1 MKHSRVPLALVATV
15 MVSSLALTACGTSDD
30 EGGGGTAKQPP
41 KTTAL
46 GINQADPAQLKQG
59 GTLNWAI
66 DQFPV
71 QFNEMETD
79 GNQAATNAV
88 VEALLP
94 SLWHSR
100 PNGEQVPDK
109 AFLLD
114 AASRTEGGKQIVTYH
129 LNPKAKWSDGTPI
142 TYRDLEANV
151 RALSSKDPA
160 YKVGSPAGYE
170 DVSSVR
176 RGKDDHEAVLTFDKP
191 YADWRALFGA
201 PNNTPLYPAKYMADA
216 KSFTTG
222 YLNKIPV
229 TANAYKLGGIDK
241 TAQTVTLVPDP
252 AWWGD
257 KPKLDR
263 IVFHA
268 MTTESMPA
276 AYANGEIDYFDLNA
290 SVAAFKQVSGVKSGE
305 IREAGGPNYRHLTF
319 NGKSPKLGDPKVRK
333 ALFKATDR
341 ETLVKSGLKGLN
353 WEGKPLGNHF
363 LMPNQKGYRNNAGDL
378 GTYDPKAAARLL
390 DEAGWKLDGGTVR
403 KKGGEELKLRFVI
416 PTGQPAAKNEA
427 TILTQMW
434 AQAGVR
440 LDIRTVP
447 VNEFFDKYVTPGDYD
462 VAPYSFSRTP
472 FAATGSSGTY
482 ARDGGGNDSKTGSA
496 ELDDLLDK
504 AGRSAD
510 QATALETVN
519 AADAEAWQVAGV
531 LPTYQLPEITAA
543 KKNLANLGAQG
554 MADIAYERIGY
565 TKQ

>member
-1 MKHSRVPLALVATV
+1 MKLSRVPLALVATAV
-15 MVSSLALTACGTSDD
+15 VSSLALTACGGPDD
-30 EGGGGTAKQPP
+30 ERGDGRPKPPP

-46 GINQADPAQLKQG
+46 DINRTDPAQLKQG

-88 VEALLP
+88 VEAVMP
-94 SLWHSR
+94 SLWHSA
-100 PNGEQVPDK
+100 PNGEQVPNK

-114 AASRTEGGKQIVTYH
+114 AASRTEGGKQVVTYH
-129 LNPKAKWSDGTPI
+129 LNPRAKWSDGTPV
-142 TYRDLEANV
+142 TYRDLAANV
-151 RALSSKDPA
+151 RALSRKDA
-160 YKVGSPAGYE
+160 AFKVGSPAGYE
-170 DVSSVR
+170 DVASVR
-176 RGKDDHEAVLTFDKP
+176 RGKDDHEAVLTFGKP

-216 KSFTTG
+216 KGFTTG
-222 YLNKIPV
+222 YLNRIPV
-229 TANAYKLGGIDK
+229 TANAYKLGGIDR

-252 AWWGD
+252 AWWGE
-257 KPKLDR
+257 KPKLDK

-290 SVAAFKQVSGVKSGE
+290 GVAAFKQASGVKTGE

-319 NGKSPKLGDPKVRK
+319 NGRSPKLSDPRVRR

-341 ETLVKSGLKGLN
+341 ETLVKSSVKGLN
-353 WEGKPLGNHF
+353 WEARPLNNHF
-363 LMPNQKGYRNNAGDL
+363 LVPSQKGYRNNAGDL
-378 GTYDPKAAARLL
+378 GTYDPKGAARLL
-390 DEAGWKLDGGTVR
+390 DEAGWKLDGTVR
-403 KKGGEELKLRFVI
+403 KKGGEELKLRFLI
-416 PTGQPAAKNEA
+416 PTGQPASKNEA

-447 VNEFFDKYVTPGDYD
+447 VNEFFDKYLTPGDYD

-472 FAATGSSGTY
+472 FPATGSSGTY

-496 ELDDLLDK
+496 KLDDLLDK
-504 AGRSAD
+504 ASRSTGRA
-510 QATALETVN
+510 AALEAVN
-519 AADAEAWQVAGV
+519 EADAEAWRIAGV

-543 KKNLANLGAQG
+543 KKTLANLGAQG
-554 MADIAYERIGY
+554 MADIIYERIGY
-565 TKQ
+565 TA

>member
-1 MKHSRVPLALVATV
+1 MKPNRVPLALVATV
-15 MVSSLALTACGTSDD
+15 AVSSLALTACGGSGGED
-30 EGGGGTAKQPP
+30 GGGKATKAP

-46 GINQADPAQLKQG
+46 DINKTDPAQLTQG

-79 GNQAATNAV
+79 GNQAATNV
-88 VEALLP
+88 VIEALMP
-94 SLWHSR
+94 SLWHSA
-100 PNGEQVPDK
+100 PNGEQVPNK

-114 AASRTEGGKQIVTYH
+114 ADARTEGGKQVVTYH
-129 LNPKAKWSDGTPI
+129 LNPKAKWSDGTPV

-151 RALSSKDPA
+151 RAMSSKDA
-160 YKVGSPAGYE
+160 AFKVGSPAGYE

-176 RGKDDHEAVLTFDKP
+176 KGKDDYEAVLTFDKP
-191 YADWRALFGA
+191 YADWRALFAA

-216 KSFTTG
+216 KGFTTG
-222 YLNKIPV
+222 YLNQVPV
-229 TANAYKLGGIDK
+229 TANAYKLAGIDK
-241 TAQTVTLVPDP
+241 TAQTVTVVPDP

-257 KPKLDR
+257 KPKLDK

-290 SVAAFKQVSGVKSGE
+290 GAAAYKQASGVTSGE

-319 NGKSPKLGDPKVRK
+319 NGKSPRLSDPNVRK

-341 ETLVKSGLKGLN
+341 ATLVKSGVKGLN
-353 WEGKPLGNHF
+353 WEAKPLNNHF
-363 LMPNQKGYRNNAGDL
+363 LVPNQKGYRDNAGDL
-378 GTYDPKAAARLL
+378 GAYDPEAAGRML
-390 DEAGWKLDGGTVR
+390 DAAGWKLDGKIR

-416 PTGQPAAKNEA
+416 PTGQPASKNEA

-434 AQAGVR
+434 AQVGVQ

-447 VNEFFDKYVTPGDYD
+447 VNEFFDKYVTPGDFD

-472 FAATGSSGTY
+472 FSATGSSNIY
-482 ARDGGGNDSKTGSA
+482 ASDGGSNNSKVGSA
-496 ELDDLLDK
+496 KLDGLLAK
-504 AGRSAD
+504 AGSSTDPA
-510 QATALETVN
+510 AALEAVN
-519 AADAEAWQVAGV
+519 EADAEAWRLAGV

-554 MADIAYERIGY
+554 MADITYEHIGY
-565 TKQ
+565 TK

>member
-1 MKHSRVPLALVATV
+1 MKLSRVPLALVATV
-15 MVSSLALTACGTSDD
+15 AVSASALTACGGSDD
-30 EGGGGTAKQPP
+30 NGGGAKPKQAP

-46 GINQADPAQLKQG
+46 DINKTDPGQLTQG

-71 QFNEMETD
+71 QFNAMEAD
-79 GNQAATNAV
+79 GNQASTNVV

-94 SLWHSR
+94 SLWHSA
-100 PNGEQVPDK
+100 PNGEQVPNK

-114 AASRTEGGKQIVTYH
+114 AASRTEGGKQVVTYH
-129 LNPKAKWSDGTPI
+129 LNPKAKWSDGTPV

-151 RALSSKDPA
+151 RAMSSKDEA
-160 YKVGSPAGYE
+160 YKAGAPAGYE

-176 RGKDDHEAVLTFDKP
+176 RGKDDHEAVLTFGTP
-191 YADWRALFGA
+191 YADWRALFAA

-229 TANAYKLGGIDK
+229 TSNAYKLGGIDR

-257 KPKLDR
+257 KPKLDK

-290 SVAAFKQVSGVKSGE
+290 GVAAYKQASGVRTGE

-319 NGKSPKLGDPKVRK
+319 NGKSPKLSDPAVRK

-341 ETLVKSGLKGLN
+341 ETLVKSGVKGLG
-353 WEGKPLGNHF
+353 WEPVPLNNHF
-363 LMPNQKGYRNNAGDL
+363 LVPNQTGYRNNSGDL
-378 GTYDPKAAARLL
+378 GTYDPKAAGRML
-390 DEAGWKLDGGTVR
+390 DEAGWKLDGKIR
-403 KKGGEELKLRFVI
+403 KKDGAELKLRFVI
-416 PTGQPAAKNEA
+416 PTGQPASKNEA

-434 AQAGVR
+434 AQVGVQ

-447 VNEFFDKYVTPGDYD
+447 VNDFFDKYLIPGEFD

-472 FAATGSSGTY
+472 FSASGSKNIYAT
-482 ARDGGGNDSKTGSA
+482 DGGNNISKTGSA
-496 ELDDLLDK
+496 KQDELLDK
-504 AGRSAD
+504 AGR
-510 QATALETVN
+510 ATDRTTSLEAVN
-519 AADAEAWQVAGV
+519 EADAEVWRSAGV

-554 MADIAYERIGY
+554 MADITYEWIGY
-565 TKQ
+565 TK

>member
-1 MKHSRVPLALVATV
+1 MKLSRVPLALVATV
-15 MVSSLALTACGTSDD
+15 AVSSLALTACGGSDD
-30 EGGGGTAKQPP
+30 GGGDGKPKEAP

-46 GINQADPAQLKQG
+46 DINKTDPAQLTQG

-79 GNQAATNAV
+79 GNQAATNV
-88 VEALLP
+88 VIEALMP
-94 SLWHSR
+94 SLWHSA
-100 PNGEQVPDK
+100 PNGEQVPNK

-151 RALSSKDPA
+151 RAMSSKDA
-160 YKVGSPAGYE
+160 AFKVGSPAGYE

-176 RGKDDHEAVLTFDKP
+176 GGKDDREAVLTFDKP

-216 KSFTTG
+216 KGFTTG
-222 YLNKIPV
+222 YLNTIPV
-229 TANAYKLGGIDK
+229 TANAYKLGGIDR
-241 TAQTVTLVPDP
+241 TAQTVTVVPDP

-257 KPKLDR
+257 KPRLDK

-290 SVAAFKQVSGVKSGE
+290 GVAAFKQASGVGSGE

-319 NGKSPKLGDPKVRK
+319 NGKSPKLSDPNVRK

-341 ETLVKSGLKGLN
+341 ETLVQSSVKGLN
-353 WEGKPLGNHF
+353 WKAEPLNNHF
-363 LMPNQKGYRNNAGDL
+363 LVPNQKGYRNNAGDL
-378 GTYDPKAAARLL
+378 ATYDPKAAGKLL
-390 DEAGWKLDGGTVR
+390 DEAGWKLDGKIR
-403 KKGGEELKLRFVI
+403 KKGGAELKLRFVI
-416 PTGQPAAKNEA
+416 PTGQPASKNEA

-434 AQAGVR
+434 AQVGVR

-447 VNEFFDKYVTPGDYD
+447 VNEFFDKYLIPGEFD

-472 FAATGSSGTY
+472 FSATGSSNIY
-482 ARDGGGNDSKTGSA
+482 ASNGGSNISKTGSA
-496 ELDDLLDK
+496 KQDELLAK
-504 AGRSAD
+504 AGRSTD
-510 QATALETVN
+510 QAAALEAVN
-519 AADAEAWQVAGV
+519 EADAEVWRNAGV

-543 KKNLANLGAQG
+543 KKKLANLGAQG
-554 MADIAYERIGY
+554 MADITYEWIGY
-565 TKQ
+565 TK